1 MPIVT
6 VRIPG
11 NNRTARIMGWIIAH
25 KKKKAGNDA
34 ATKRKQVIVDV
45 DTAVQ
50 DPLTNYW
57 VLSLEKGAG
66 QRIRR
71 NFLYVVA
78 FDRRGRMIDRM
89 IRRLR

>member
-1 MPIVT
+1 MRNMSRDRNSSFT
-6 VRIPG
+6 S
-11 NNRTARIMGWIIAH
+11 M
-25 KKKKAGNDA
+25 
-34 ATKRKQVIVDV
+34 QVIVDV